1 MTLDTLH
8 ALLDFL
14 RETER
19 LKDVLRSGHTS
30 SGRPESTAEHSW
42 RLCLM
47 ALAFAD
53 ALSNVDTLKLL
64 KLCVVHD
71 LGEALH
77 GDIPAIEQTAHPDKS
92 TQERDDLLT
101 LTAALDRALWDEYEA
116 AASPEARAAK
126 ALDKLETI
134 LQHNR
139 GSNPPDF
146 DYAFNLGYGRC
157 YTDAAPLFAAIRPIV
172 DADTRSRI
180 DAFDVRVFHRLAW
193 TDELQLDA
201 MFVRPGIERLAD
213 ELRPVIHLNQI
224 GTSSSLPQLLEHT
237 RHAYTR

>member
-8 ALLDFL
+8 ARLDFL
-14 RETER
+14 REAER
-19 LKDVLRSGHTS
+19 LKDVLRSSHTS

-47 ALAFAD
+47 ALVFAD
-53 ALSNVDTLKLL
+53 ALPGVDTLKLL

-101 LTAALDRALWDEYEA
+101 LTAGLDRTPRDEIVALWDEYEA

-134 LQHNR
+134 LQHNQ

-146 DYAFNLGYGRC
+146 DYAFNLGYGRR
-157 YTDAAPLFAAIRPIV
+157 YTDATPLFAALRTIV
-172 DADTRSRI
+172 DEDTRSRI
-180 DAFDVRVFHRLAW
+180 DARNAG
-193 TDELQLDA
+193 A
-201 MFVRPGIERLAD
+201 
-213 ELRPVIHLNQI
+213 
-224 GTSSSLPQLLEHT
+224 
-237 RHAYTR
+237 

>member
-8 ALLDFL
+8 ARLAFL
-14 RETER
+14 REAER

-47 ALAFAD
+47 ALVFAD
-53 ALSNVDTLKLL
+53 ALPNVDTLKLL

-77 GDIPAIEQTAHPDKS
+77 GDIPAIEQAAHPDKS

-101 LTAALDRALWDEYEA
+101 LTAGLDRAPRDEIVALWDEYEA

-134 LQHNR
+134 LQHNQ

-146 DYAFNLGYGRC
+146 DYAFNLGYGRR
-157 YTDAAPLFAAIRPIV
+157 YTDAAPLFAAIRSII

-180 DAFDVRVFHRLAW
+180 DARNA
-193 TDELQLDA
+193 DA
-201 MFVRPGIERLAD
+201 
-213 ELRPVIHLNQI
+213 
-224 GTSSSLPQLLEHT
+224 
-237 RHAYTR
+237 